1 MALKPQTTRTT
12 KTSMT
17 MALAAAAFSCASTV
31 HAQVSDK
38 VIRIGFVSDLS
49 GIYADYDGPA
59 GAEAIRMAIADMG
72 GNVGGARV
80 ELLVA
85 DHQNKP
91 DIAAAKAREW
101 FDTEKVDMLVGGV
114 NSAAALAMARIAA
127 EKKKPYFVVG
137 AGAAALTNEQ
147 CTPYTVHY
155 SYDTVALARSTGAA
169 LMKTGAKSWYFLAAD
184 YAFGAALMGDT
195 SKVVT
200 ASGGKIVGS
209 AKHPLGA
216 NDFSSFMLQAQA
228 SKADVLALANA
239 GGDTINAMKAAAEF
253 GIPNNMKV
261 ALLITMINDIHAL
274 GLKTTQGMY
283 LTDSWYWNQSPE
295 SSAWSR
301 RFFEKF
307 KRMPSS
313 FQGGNYSA
321 ALQYLKAVKAVGSDD
336 GDKVMA
342 QLRNTKFNDMFVKG
356 GWLRADGLMVHD
368 MHLMQVKSPQKS
380 QQPWDYYDVVQTIRG
395 EEAWTKKAESRCAL
409 WK

>member
-1 MALKPQTTRTT
+1 MATKPLTRLMI
-12 KTSMT
+12 KTWITAM
-17 MALAAAAFSCASTV
+17 AAAAGFGTAY
-31 HAQVSDK
+31 AQMSDS
-38 VIRIGFVSDLS
+38 VIRIGFISDLS
-49 GIYADYDGPA
+49 GIYADYDGAA
-59 GAEAIRMAIADMG
+59 GAEAIRMAVADMG
-72 GNVGGARV
+72 GSVGGTKV
-80 ELLVA
+80 EVLVA

-91 DIAAAKAREW
+91 DIASSKAREW
-101 FDTEKVDMLVGGV
+101 FDTEKVDMLIGGV
-114 NSAAALAMARIAA
+114 NSAAALAMAKVAA
-127 EKKKPYFVVG
+127 DKKRPYFVVG

-147 CTPYTVHY
+147 CTAYTVHY

-169 LMKTGAKSWYFLAAD
+169 LMKTGAKNWYFLAAD

-195 SKVVT
+195 SKVVN
-200 ASGGKIVGS
+200 AGGGRILGS

-253 GIPNNMKV
+253 GVNKSMKV

-274 GLKTTQGMY
+274 GLRTTQGMY
-283 LTDSWYWNQSPE
+283 LTDSWYWNQSAE

-301 RFFEKF
+301 RFFEKV

-313 FQGGNYSA
+313 FQGGDYSA
-321 ALQYLKAVKAVGSDD
+321 ALQYLNAVKAAGSDD

-342 QLRNTKFNDMFVKG
+342 QLRKMKFNDMFVKG

-368 MHLMQVKSPQKS
+368 MHLMRVKSPEKS
-380 QQPWDYYDVVQTIRG
+380 QQPWDYYDVVQTVRG
-395 EEAWTKKAESRCAL
+395 EEAWTKKAESRCGL